1 MSWYN
6 VSRKQEIMSMESLKS
21 GLSAKHKAHFTSGGT
36 PKMWY
41 GAAMRLDESHS
52 KAQKSKYACRRWKEE
67 Q

>member
-1 MSWYN
+1 
-6 VSRKQEIMSMESLKS
+6 MSMESLKS
-21 GLSAKHKAHFTSGGT
+21 GLSAKRKAHFTSGGT

-41 GAAMRLDESHS
+41 GASTRLDESHS